1 MLTECDWD
9 EQVAEKLRQD
19 GRLIPMEKFNLR
31 HLTAA
36 DLPEA
41 VDIVTLD
48 LSFISVLK
56 VRHARG
62 AKGSDLFLL

>member
-1 MLTECDWD
+1 
-9 EQVAEKLRQD
+9 
-19 GRLIPMEKFNLR
+19 MERFNLR
-31 HLTAA
+31 HLKAS

-56 VRHARG
+56 VP
-62 AKGSDLFLL
+62 